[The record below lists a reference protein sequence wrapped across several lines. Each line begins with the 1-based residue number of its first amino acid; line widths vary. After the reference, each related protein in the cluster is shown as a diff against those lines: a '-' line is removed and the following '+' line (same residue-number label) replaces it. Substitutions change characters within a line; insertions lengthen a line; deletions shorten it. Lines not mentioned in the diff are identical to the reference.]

1 MRLKSPEYRRHN
13 EVKSTVAAGVIR
25 AAVALSAIC
34 LGGGAGISP
43 SAAEEAVTDV
53 GYVVS
58 VSGRVVAFARGT
70 PVLLD
75 TLDSISDRTR
85 LDLLANSELRLC
97 HYRMQRILM
106 LRGPARATISAEG
119 VRADEAGK
127 AVEASAET
135 CATPV
140 VSRFQGGL
148 LTRGAA
154 FKQ

>member
-43 SAAEEAVTDV
+43 SAAEEAATDV

-75 TLDSISDRTR
+75 TFDSISDRTR
-85 LDLLANSELRLC
+85 LDLLANSELRIC
-97 HYRMQRILM
+97 HYRMQRI
-106 LRGPARATISAEG
+106 R
-119 VRADEAGK
+119 
-127 AVEASAET
+127 
-135 CATPV
+135 C
-140 VSRFQGGL
+140 
-148 LTRGAA
+148 
-154 FKQ
+154 

>member
-13 EVKSTVAAGVIR
+13 ELKSTVAAGVIR
-25 AAVALSAIC
+25 AAVVLSSIC

-43 SAAEEAVTDV
+43 SAAEEAATDV
-53 GYVVS
+53 AYVVA
-58 VSGRVVAFARGT
+58 VSGRVVAFARET

-75 TLDSISDRTR
+75 TLDGISDRTR
-85 LDLLANSELRLC
+85 LDLLTNSEVRLC
-97 HYRMQRILM
+97 HYRTQRILM

-119 VRADEAGK
+119 VSMEVGK
-127 AVEASAET
+127 TVDASTEK
-135 CATPV
+135 CAAPV

-148 LTRGAA
+148 LSRGVA

>member
-13 EVKSTVAAGVIR
+13 EVKSTVVAGVIR
-25 AAVALSAIC
+25 AAVVLSAIC
-34 LGGGAGISP
+34 LGGGAGISS
-43 SAAEEAVTDV
+43 SAAEEAAANV
-53 GYVVS
+53 GYVVA
-58 VSGRVVAFARGT
+58 VSGRVVALARGT

-75 TLDSISDRTR
+75 TLDSISDRTM
-85 LDLLANSELRLC
+85 LDVLTNSELRLC

-119 VRADEAGK
+119 VRAEAGK
-127 AVEASAET
+127 AVEASTET
-135 CATPV
+135 CAAPV
-140 VSRFQGGL
+140 VSRFQGGI

>member
-1 MRLKSPEYRRHN
+1 MRLKSPEYRRRN

-43 SAAEEAVTDV
+43 SAAEEAATDV

-106 LRGPARATISAEG
+106 LRGPARAAISAEG
-119 VRADEAGK
+119 VRGEAGK
-127 AVEASAET
+127 AVEASTET